1 MIFLKQKSHRI
12 DKNKHFFLEISNFW
26 NFFAVL
32 HCVLRTGT
40 QCLENRN
47 TMSWEQEHS
56 VLRTGTKCL
65 ENRNT
70 VSWKQEHSVLRTGTQ
85 CLENRNTVS
94 WEQEHS
100 FLRTGTTVSWEQEH
114 NVLRTGTQC
123 LENKNTMSWEQEHNV
138 LRTRTQWGK
147 TYRAKTS
154 FDLRNHDFSQKINVR
169 DSPFY
174 QIYFSNF
181 ESRIY

>member
-1 MIFLKQKSHRI
+1 MVLLYPLIFFKKMLIIEKIEFLKQKSHRI

-56 VLRTGTKCL
+56 VLRTGTQYL
-65 ENRNT
+65 ENSNT
-70 VSWKQEHSVLRTGTQ
+70 MSREQEHSILRTGTQ

-94 WEQEHS
+94 WEQEHNEGK
-100 FLRTGTTVSWEQEH
+100 LTG
-114 NVLRTGTQC
+114 
-123 LENKNTMSWEQEHNV
+123 
-138 LRTRTQWGK
+138 
-147 TYRAKTS
+147 
-154 FDLRNHDFSQKINVR
+154 QKQA
-169 DSPFY
+169 ST
-174 QIYFSNF
+174 
-181 ESRIY
+181 

>member
-1 MIFLKQKSHRI
+1 MIKRLFGSDPLQFLRQIKYILQKKTFFSRRYKFFLIWITFWSFYTPNLFLKNIKYRENLIFLKQKSHRI
-12 DKNKHFFLEISNFW
+12 DKIKHFFLEISNFW

-47 TMSWEQEHS
+47 KMSWEQKHS
-56 VLRTGTKCL
+56 I
-65 ENRNT
+65 
-70 VSWKQEHSVLRTGTQ
+70 LRTGTQ

-114 NVLRTGTQC
+114 SVLRTRTQC
-123 LENKNTMSWEQEHNV
+123 LENKNTMSWEQEHNE
-138 LRTRTQWGK
+138 GK
-147 TYRAKTS
+147 LTG
-154 FDLRNHDFSQKINVR
+154 QKQA
-169 DSPFY
+169 ST
-174 QIYFSNF
+174 
-181 ESRIY
+181 